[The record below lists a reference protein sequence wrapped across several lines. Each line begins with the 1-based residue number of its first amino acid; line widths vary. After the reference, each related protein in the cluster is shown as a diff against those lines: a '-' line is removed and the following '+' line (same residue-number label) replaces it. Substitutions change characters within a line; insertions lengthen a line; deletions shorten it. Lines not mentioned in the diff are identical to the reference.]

1 MNSTLCVTNF
11 LIFFINF
18 SNKTDGQSAKHGYL
32 WLHLFWDGGS
42 MFQTRRLSRG
52 EKAKAET
59 SGKTAGEKA
68 TRLCVCNPMFL
79 TPFPHFPRARFSNY

>member
-18 SNKTDGQSAKHGYL
+18 LNKMDGQNNEHGYL

-42 MFQTRRLSRG
+42 INQAYL
-52 EKAKAET
+52 
-59 SGKTAGEKA
+59 
-68 TRLCVCNPMFL
+68 VNL
-79 TPFPHFPRARFSNY
+79 TQLFYS